1 MLKEIKNKR
10 KNKHGKKT
18 EKWMKQEIDTEMKKK
33 LLGIFSDENMKKGK
47 KEGRERMRE
56 ED

>member
-1 MLKEIKNKR
+1 MDEARNRYRNKE
-10 KNKHGKKT
+10 
-18 EKWMKQEIDTEMKKK
+18 KK
-33 LLGIFSDENMKKGK
+33 LLGIFSDENMKEGK

>member
-1 MLKEIKNKR
+1 
-10 KNKHGKKT
+10 
-18 EKWMKQEIDTEMKKK
+18 MKQEIDTEMKKK

-56 ED
+56 EDQGMNKEDGEKEMKEVRRDRE